1 MHKII
6 ELHIAGA
13 VSGPDGVLLTVEEPD
28 GTLTTLPPDEMEE
41 YVANRRPKVYRGK
54 TLDELLRPFPHLY
67 KDLPEDRK
75 MGLWDEELW
84 ANFSEE
90 FKKHIET
97 NWGRLEPKMK
107 LESK

>member
-6 ELHIAGA
+6 ELHLVGVIN
-13 VSGPDGVLLTVEEPD
+13 GPEGLLLTVEEPD

-54 TLDELLRPFPHLY
+54 TLDELLRPFPELAAMQ
-67 KDLPEDRK
+67 DGERK
-75 MGLWDEELW
+75 KGLWDEDLW

-90 FKKHIET
+90 WKGHLDAA
-97 NWGRLEPKMK
+97 WRLFEPLMT
-107 LESK
+107 LEDK

>member
-13 VSGPDGVLLTVEEPD
+13 ISGPDGVLLTVEEPD

-54 TLDELLRPFPHLY
+54 TLDELLRPFPELAA
-67 KDLPEDRK
+67 DLPKRRAK
-75 MGLWDEELW
+75 GLWDEDLW

-90 FKKHIET
+90 FRSNVEKG
-97 NWGRLEPKMK
+97 WPLLEPLMT
-107 LESK
+107 LEDK